1 MKLPGLSPNPN
12 QFDST
17 QINVYSLAL
26 VAPPASAPCLHP
38 TSAALQHRIPQP
50 RAPTARKRNGD
61 VVQPER
67 RRGKR
72 AEAAI
77 PATTLHVALLISPI
91 SERITAWEYKA
102 WPCLNVIQNVT

>member
-1 MKLPGLSPNPN
+1 
-12 QFDST
+12 
-17 QINVYSLAL
+17 
-26 VAPPASAPCLHP
+26 
-38 TSAALQHRIPQP
+38 
-50 RAPTARKRNGD
+50 
-61 VVQPER
+61 VQPER